1 MACKFFGGLTN
12 VRKRVVLVVAVFYLR
27 HPKDLLI
34 ESAGDSLAALKQLA
48 LARNGC
54 GLQV

>member
-1 MACKFFGGLTN
+1 MPVAFRLAMACKFFGGLTN
-12 VRKRVVLVVAVFYLR
+12 V
-27 HPKDLLI
+27 
-34 ESAGDSLAALKQLA
+34 ESAGDGLALNQLA